1 MLFIFGNRALKQP
14 TKGLNLLGRLFVL
27 NTVIYHFSRPTKKMY
42 ISIACLTMKMW
53 ESLSNVY
60 VNAIYDEKKIQNFCG
75 RKVQTCIVFDIID
88 VTVDFCKY
96 L

>member
-27 NTVIYHFSRPTKKMY
+27 NTVYYHFSRPTKKMY

-75 RKVQTCIVFDIID
+75 RKQFKRALFLI
-88 VTVDFCKY
+88 
-96 L
+96 LLM